1 MPLLWEK
8 SFCWKS
14 PIALAYT
21 RGHFSSLVTMEMVKE
36 DLIGAGANI
45 DNNDDESVAYLPVTD
60 YEGKL
65 LPVPFLKQS
74 EVRIY
79 QFIENNKKK
88 TQIHFHSN
96 KPHIITKINDILGK
110 H

>member
-1 MPLLWEK
+1 
-8 SFCWKS
+8 
-14 PIALAYT
+14 
-21 RGHFSSLVTMEMVKE
+21 MEMVKE

-79 QFIENNKKK
+79 KFIENNKKPKK
-88 TQIHFHSN
+88 TKQIHFHSN
-96 KPHIITKINDILGK
+96 RPHTITKINDILGK